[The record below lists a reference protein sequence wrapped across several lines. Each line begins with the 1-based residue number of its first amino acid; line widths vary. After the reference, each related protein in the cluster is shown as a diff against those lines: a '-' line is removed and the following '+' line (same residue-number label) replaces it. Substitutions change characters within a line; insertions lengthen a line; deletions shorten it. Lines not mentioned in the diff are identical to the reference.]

1 MPTLDTVI
9 VGAGQAG
16 PGASYFLQQ
25 NDLKHIL
32 FERERIG
39 EKKLSNVVDRRI
51 WGKAPLYVNNR
62 INQNT
67 RERAVTQALAV
78 TRITQ

>member
-1 MPTLDTVI
+1 MPTLDTGI

-16 PGASYFLQQ
+16 TGASYFLQQ
-25 NDLKHIL
+25 NGLKHIL

-51 WGKAPLYVNNR
+51 
-62 INQNT
+62 
-67 RERAVTQALAV
+67 
-78 TRITQ
+78 